1 MPVPVVKQSS
11 CIIGG
16 IDTIAARAT
25 CKLDRDGMRSMY
37 FFKFI
42 VDEA

>member
-25 CKLDRDGMRSMY
+25 CKLDRDGMWSMF
-37 FFKFI
+37 FFKFT
-42 VDEA
+42 VAKA